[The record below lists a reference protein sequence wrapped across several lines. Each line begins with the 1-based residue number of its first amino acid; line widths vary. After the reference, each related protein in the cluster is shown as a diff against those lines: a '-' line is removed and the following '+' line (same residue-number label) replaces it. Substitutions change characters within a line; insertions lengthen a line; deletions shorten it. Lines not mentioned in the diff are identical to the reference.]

1 MLETCP
7 TTGRVIHVP
16 LGDGICQATSATLLE
31 TNQLQ
36 LIRLV
41 VPAGREIPPH
51 RVPTEAVV
59 HVIEGQVCFTHDGH
73 QTEMH
78 AGDVL
83 FLCPQE
89 LHSLRGVKDSTV
101 LVTRLKPHTEL
112 PETTGSPRATTP

>member
-16 LGDGICQATSATLLE
+16 LGERIAHATSSTLLE

-41 VPAGREIPPH
+41 VPAGKGIPPH
-51 RVPTEAVV
+51 RVPVEVTV
-59 HVIEGQVCFTHDGH
+59 HVVEGQVTFVHDGSEADLH
-73 QTEMH
+73 P
-78 AGDVL
+78 GDVV

-89 LHSLRGVKDSTV
+89 LHAFRGVKDSTV
-101 LVTRLKPHTEL
+101 LVTRLKQHVEP
-112 PETTGSPRATTP
+112 PAPPPPA